1 MERNSE
7 VFIVVLFPDLEKN
20 DLILFSLFFGQIGGE
35 RTV

>member
-20 DLILFSLFFGQIGGE
+20 DLMLFSLFLGQIEGE
-35 RTV
+35 QTV